1 MEQNYLEIFRTLSDR
16 DLKVIYE
23 NVVRADTAG
32 DRPRILD
39 TYAKEIQKGG

>member
-16 DLKVIYE
+16 DMKVIYE
-23 NVVRADTAG
+23 NMVRADTAG